1 MAKRI
6 LSLALIVLMCVSA
19 ALIASCGKTESG
31 VSGASGYVSGVS
43 GEDGGEEKLQIPEKN
58 WGGQKVTLLTLSN
71 GKRNFSETVI
81 PSELTNEP
89 INDAFYDRNALIE
102 EKYGIE
108 LELIPCDSV
117 DDGIDMLQRD
127 MDGGMQEINIVS
139 LPLTYMAPF
148 GVEGTLYDYK
158 ALREKNGYIHYDSPW
173 WDQAMVRD
181 LDINNKLWFLAGDAL
196 VEDDEATWAIYF
208 NKDLVESYQLE
219 SPYKLVKDHQWTLDT
234 MHELAKQVHH
244 MNGSQMSYEPEDND
258 VWGIVTQSYD
268 AYAFMLGG
276 GQAMV
281 DNSGDLPVFRV
292 MEEENVS
299 TFDSVMKIMSDEE
312 NVGVADFFGAWNSGV
327 YDKET
332 SIFCKGNALFMP
344 QTISQVSGTKMREA
358 EIHYGILPMPLRSG
372 LQDDYSTSV
381 SVYWA
386 QVLCIPISNVDNI
399 DATCY
404 AMELMAYYGMQKVTP
419 EYYSRTLKYK
429 RFEDE
434 ESGEMLDYI
443 FRNRTYDLA
452 GIFDFGTVGDNGEGT
467 LYFYT
472 TLLFQ
477 KNNYKLMSMWESK
490 ESLFTGALE
499 ELIAQ
504 VTGSEAG

>member
-1 MAKRI
+1 MAKRL
-6 LSLALIVLMCVSA
+6 LSVLLIALMCASVM
-19 ALIASCGKTESG
+19 LISSCGDKDNVSSSAPAASG
-31 VSGASGYVSGVS
+31 VSET
-43 GEDGGEEKLQIPEKN
+43 EDDSQKLQIPEKN
-58 WGGQKVTLLTLSN
+58 WGGQKVTLLTFKN
-71 GKRNFSETVI
+71 GKRNFSDTVI
-81 PSELTNEP
+81 PDELTNEP

-102 EKYGIE
+102 EKYGIK
-108 LELIPCDSV
+108 LELYPCEGV
-117 DDGIDMLQRD
+117 DEGLDILQRD
-127 MDGGMQEINIVS
+127 MDGGMQEIDIVS
-139 LPLTYMAPF
+139 LPLTYMAQF
-148 GVEGTLYDYK
+148 GVDGALYDYK
-158 ALREKNGYIHYDSPW
+158 ALRDKNGYIHYESPW

-219 SPYKLVKDHQWTLDT
+219 SPYQLVKDHKWTLDT

-292 MEEENVS
+292 MEEENIA
-299 TFDSVMKIMSDEE
+299 TFDSVMSIMSDEE

-358 EIHYGILPMPLRSG
+358 EIHYGLLPMPLRSD
-372 LQDDYSTSV
+372 LQDEYSTSV

-386 QVLCIPISNVDNI
+386 QVLCIPISNVDKL

-434 ESGEMLDYI
+434 ESGEMLDYV

-452 GIFDFGTVGDNGEGT
+452 GIFDFGTVNGNGAGT

-477 KNNYKLMSMWESK
+477 KGNYKLMSMWESK

-504 VTGSEAG
+504 VTGENG

>member
-1 MAKRI
+1 MAKRM
-6 LSLALIVLMCVSA
+6 LSLLLVALMCLSA
-19 ALIASCGKTESG
+19 ALIVSCGDKDNESSA
-31 VSGASGYVSGVS
+31 VPAASGTVS
-43 GEDGGEEKLQIPEKN
+43 EDDENTLKLPDKN
-58 WGGQKVTLLTLSN
+58 WGGQKVTLMTFKN
-71 GKRNFSETVI
+71 GKRNFSDTVI
-81 PSELTNEP
+81 PEEYNNEP
-89 INDAFYDRNALIE
+89 INDAFFDRNALIE
-102 EKYGIE
+102 EKYGIK
-108 LELIPCDSV
+108 LELIPCDGV
-117 DDGIDMLQRD
+117 DEGIEMLRQD

-139 LPLTYMAPF
+139 LPITYMAQF
-148 GVEGTLYDYK
+148 GIEGSLYDYK
-158 ALREKNGYIHYDSPW
+158 TLYAKNGYIHYDSPW

-181 LDINNKLWFLAGDAL
+181 LDINDQLWFLAGDAL

-219 SPYKLVKDHQWTLDT
+219 SPYEVVKEHKWTLDK
-234 MHELAKQVHH
+234 MHEMAKQVHH

-268 AYAFMLGG
+268 CYAFMLCG

-299 TFDSVMKIMSDEE
+299 TFDSVMAIMSDEE

-332 SIFCKGNALFMP
+332 SIFCNGNALFMP
-344 QTISQVSGTKMREA
+344 QTISQVSGAKMRSA
-358 EIHYGILPMPLRSG
+358 EIHYGILPMPLRSE

-386 QVLCIPISNVDNI
+386 QVLCIPISNVDNL

-404 AMELMAYYGMQKVTP
+404 AMELMAYYGLQKVTP

-434 ESGEMLDYI
+434 ESGEMLDYV

-452 GIFDFGTVGDNGEGT
+452 GIFDFGTVNGNGAGS

-477 KNNYKLMSMWESK
+477 KSNYKLASMWESK
-490 ESLFTGALE
+490 ESLFNGALD

-504 VTGSEAG
+504 VRGIDG